1 MLYNFIT
8 VEGNIGAGKTTLAAK
23 IAGDFNGNLVLEQFA
38 ANPFLPLFYKEPQR
52 YAFSLELFF
61 VAERYKQLKETIIG
75 KDLFRGFT
83 VSDYLFVK
91 SLLFSKVNL
100 GDEEYKLFQ
109 RLFYI
114 IYEQFPEPDLLL
126 YLHLPVDKL
135 LENINSRGRGYEN
148 EIKADY
154 LQALE
159 TSYFDYMKQ
168 QVDSPVVIVN
178 ATDLDF
184 VNNHKD
190 YEFIHQ
196 LLRTEFKPGMNY
208 VN

>member
-38 ANPFLPLFYKEPQR
+38 SNPFLPLFYKEPQR

-61 VAERYKQLKETIIG
+61 VAERYKQLKETIIA
-75 KDLFRGFT
+75 KDLFRSFT

-100 GDEEYKLFQ
+100 GDEEYRLFQ

-114 IYEQFPEPDLLL
+114 IYEELPEPDLLL

-148 EIKADY
+148 AIKADY

-168 QVDSPVVIVN
+168 QVDTPILVIN
-178 ATDLDF
+178 ATELDF

>member
-23 IAGDFNGNLVLEQFA
+23 IAGDFNGNLILEQFA

-61 VAERYKQLKETIIG
+61 VAERYRQLKETITG
-75 KDLFRGFT
+75 KDIFRSFT

-91 SLLFSKVNL
+91 SLLFAKINL
-100 GDEEYKLFQ
+100 GEEEYRLFQ

-114 IYEQFPEPDLLL
+114 IYEQLPEPDLLL

-135 LENINSRGRGYEN
+135 LENINKRGRGYEDG
-148 EIKADY
+148 IKSDY
-154 LQALE
+154 LKAIE
-159 TSYFDYMKQ
+159 SSYFDYMKQ
-168 QVDSPVVIVN
+168 QTDVPVVIVN
-178 ATDLDF
+178 AAELDF
-184 VNNHKD
+184 VNNKKD

-196 LLRTEFKPGMNY
+196 LLRSEFRPGMNY
-208 VN
+208 V

>member
-1 MLYNFIT
+1 M
-8 VEGNIGAGKTTLAAK
+8 
-23 IAGDFNGNLVLEQFA
+23 
-38 ANPFLPLFYKEPQR
+38 
-52 YAFSLELFF
+52 
-61 VAERYKQLKETIIG
+61 AERYKQLKETIIA
-75 KDLFRGFT
+75 KDLFRSFT

-100 GDEEYKLFQ
+100 GDEEYRLFQ

-114 IYEQFPEPDLLL
+114 IYEELPEPDLLL

-148 EIKADY
+148 AIKADY

-168 QVDSPVVIVN
+168 QVDTPILVIN
-178 ATDLDF
+178 ATELDF

>member
-23 IAGDFNGNLVLEQFA
+23 IAGDFSGNLVLEQFA

-61 VAERYKQLKETIIG
+61 VAERYKQLNESIIA
-75 KDLFRGFT
+75 KDLFSSFT
-83 VSDYLFVK
+83 VSDYLFIK

-100 GDEEYKLFQ
+100 GDEEYRLFQ

-114 IYEQFPEPDLLL
+114 IYKQIPEPDLLI

-135 LENINSRGRGYEN
+135 LENINSRGRDYEN
-148 EIKADY
+148 GIKADY
-154 LQALE
+154 LQAIE

-168 QVDSPVVIVN
+168 LADVPIIVVD
-178 ATDLDF
+178 ATKLDF
-184 VNNHKD
+184 INDKKD

-196 LLRTEFKPGMNY
+196 LLRAEFKPGMNY
-208 VN
+208 V